1 MVIINPSFATQPAA
15 LNRPAGPAPVLA
27 IDRVLSAVVV
37 GQRAEHLYELAS
49 GNLRMMAESQTALRH
64 GEKLLLQVTG
74 KDRQQRPQLLIL
86 KPDANF
92 INKQLRSALPQQ
104 QSASQLLSTINAVNT
119 RPTPPAL
126 SALLKEFLNILPSKA
141 QVTQA
146 GELRQ
151 TILQSGFFL
160 ESQLA
165 KGEAPLRDI
174 KLALLRLNQQLS
186 QELDLEL
193 PPETI
198 KRGLTSTDDKQA
210 QLARDYAPLSRS
222 LLAPPSL
229 NASSK
234 PTVSQS
240 YTDNAANKS
249 RPEELPGQLNPQG
262 RQTASIADG
271 DSHTEILRQLLRD
284 VRGSLARQESHQLQ
298 FLQQNDKQHSQI
310 MIELPVR
317 NDDGTDLWQLQFY
330 KTHYTEDKAQDQEQ
344 TRADREKPQHNWVV
358 NLSFDLP
365 RLGPIKARIS
375 QSPTLNIHFSTNNP
389 QTTALINGQRSDL
402 EERLSAQGL
411 STPSIQCSAEPIAEG
426 APSLYPQTLL
436 DTQA

>member
-86 KPDANF
+86 KADANF
-92 INKQLRSALPQQ
+92 ISKQLRSALPQQ
-104 QSASQLLSTINAVNT
+104 QSTPQLLSTINAVNT
-119 RPTPPAL
+119 RPTPPSL

-146 GELRQ
+146 SELRQ
-151 TILQSGFFL
+151 TILQSGLFF

-165 KGEAPLRDI
+165 KGDAPPRDI
-174 KLALLRLNQQLS
+174 KRALLRLHQQLS

-193 PPETI
+193 PAEKV
-198 KRGLTSTDDKQA
+198 KRGQTSADEKQT
-210 QLARDYAPLSRS
+210 QLAREYAPPSRS
-222 LLAPPSL
+222 LLAPANL
-229 NASSK
+229 GTGSK
-234 PTVSQS
+234 PIVSQS
-240 YTDNAANKS
+240 YTEYAANKA

-262 RQTASIADG
+262 RQTANLADG
-271 DSHTEILRQLLRD
+271 DSQTEILRQLLRD

-298 FLQQNDKQHSQI
+298 FLQQNDKQHSQF

-317 NDDGTDLWQLQFY
+317 DDDGTDLWQLQFY
-330 KTHYTEDKAQDQEQ
+330 KSQYTEDKAQNQEQ
-344 TRADREKPQHNWVV
+344 PRPDREKPQHNWVV

-365 RLGPIKARIS
+365 GLGPLKARIS
-375 QSPTLNIHFSTNNP
+375 QTPTLNIQFSTDKP
-389 QTTALINGQRSDL
+389 QTMALINAQRGDL
-402 EERLSAQGL
+402 EARLSAQGI

-426 APSLYPQTLL
+426 ALSLYPQTLL